1 MTALQAGFSSRR
13 ETNPPDKWRLC
24 TLAGRTRLV
33 NQWNHLPPEV
43 KITIITVARNVL
55 ASPA

>member
-1 MTALQAGFSSRR
+1 MGR
-13 ETNPPDKWRLC
+13 NDDK
-24 TLAGRTRLV
+24 TVVDDEEHADLAWLV